1 MNEEIK
7 LEKWKDISQETL
19 KDLYYEQ
26 NLSDRSI
33 AELFGVAKN
42 QVRYKR
48 NKFDISIKNK
58 IYDDFISQSSQVY
71 NGLNNDSKTRL
82 LKPENIDGIAKALT
96 HYAFRNGPVEDIH
109 ANGKLTQEDMKTLNK
124 YMVNR
129 LAGILSA
136 IYEERWLQL
145 ELLYE
150 KLKNGGT
157 DWDQAEPDTKELEL
171 IWEESLDHLSDL
183 FNQIR

>member
-7 LEKWKDISQETL
+7 LEEWKDITEETL

-33 AELFGVAKN
+33 AESFGVTKN
-42 QVRYKR
+42 QVKYKR
-48 NKFDISIKNK
+48 NKFAISIKNK
-58 IYDDFISQSSQVY
+58 VYDDFISQSSGVY
-71 NGLNNDSKTRL
+71 NHSKIRL
-82 LKPENIDGIAKALT
+82 LKPENIDGAAKVLT
-96 HYAFRNGPVEDIH
+96 YYAFRNGPVEDIH

-129 LAGILSA
+129 LAGILST

-150 KLKNGGT
+150 NLKNYGIV
-157 DWDQAEPDTKELEL
+157 WKSL
-171 IWEESLDHLSDL
+171 I
-183 FNQIR
+183 